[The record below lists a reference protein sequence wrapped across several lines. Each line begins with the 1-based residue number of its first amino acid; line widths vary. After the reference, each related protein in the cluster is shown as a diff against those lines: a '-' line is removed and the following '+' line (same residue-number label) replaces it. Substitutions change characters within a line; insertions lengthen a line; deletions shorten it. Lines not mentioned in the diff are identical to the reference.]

1 MNFMRF
7 VAQELRE
14 FMAAAGVRT
23 VDELVGRSDLLQVR
37 QKRITHRA
45 ETVDL
50 SALLFNPYGEEV
62 PHFAPEAVYNFRL
75 EETKDCAVLLKKLG
89 KSLKT
94 TKKGSLALEVSST
107 DRAFGTLFGSEITRA
122 CGDSLREDS
131 YVIRCHGG
139 GGQSFGAFIPKGLT
153 LRLEGDSN
161 DGFGKGLSGGK
172 LVLYPPKGSTFRAD
186 ENIIVGNVALYG
198 ATSGEAYISGM
209 AGERFCIRNSGA
221 VCVVEGV
228 GEHGC
233 EYMTGGCVVIL
244 GKVGKNFAAGM
255 SGGIAYVLDE
265 ENRMYR
271 NLNRQMVLME
281 SVDSKT
287 EQGELYRMIQRHV
300 QLTGSRKGQEILAD
314 YDAYIPHFKKI
325 IPMDYKEI
333 LRLTAK
339 SEEKGADAET
349 ARLEA
354 FQMFAKMQ
362 E

>member
-1 MNFMRF
+1 
-7 VAQELRE
+7 
-14 FMAAAGVRT
+14 
-23 VDELVGRSDLLQVR
+23 
-37 QKRITHRA
+37 
-45 ETVDL
+45 
-50 SALLFNPYGEEV
+50 
-62 PHFAPEAVYNFRL
+62 
-75 EETKDCAVLLKKLG
+75 
-89 KSLKT
+89 
-94 TKKGSLALEVSST
+94 
-107 DRAFGTLFGSEITRA
+107 
-122 CGDSLREDS
+122 
-131 YVIRCHGG
+131 
-139 GGQSFGAFIPKGLT
+139 
-153 LRLEGDSN
+153 
-161 DGFGKGLSGGK
+161 
-172 LVLYPPKGSTFRAD
+172 
-186 ENIIVGNVALYG
+186 
-198 ATSGEAYISGM
+198 
-209 AGERFCIRNSGA
+209 
-221 VCVVEGV
+221 
-228 GEHGC
+228 
-233 EYMTGGCVVIL
+233 
-244 GKVGKNFAAGM
+244 M

-339 SEEKGADAET
+339 SEEKGADGET